1 MPLVIFCGIATNQAF
16 YFVQYRSFHL
26 CKRTGFPWFSQI
38 LTGFWGSKQHLP
50 RHFRKII
57 SVQQAQSCVITDQ
70 LTGFSPLTHI
80 KMRYLSARSQF
91 FYKIAK
97 FLLKFYK
104 TFYFSC
110 RNTAVLT
117 HTGQRISSD
126 DDFLELVRIYAA
138 LCN

>member
-26 CKRTGFPWFSQI
+26 CKGTGFPLFSQI

-57 SVQQAQSCVITDQ
+57 SVQQAQSCVIADQ
-70 LTGFSPLTHI
+70 LIRFPPLTHI

-91 FYKIAK
+91 FYKITK
-97 FLLKFYK
+97 FLLKLYK
-104 TFYFSC
+104 TFHPSY
-110 RNTAVLT
+110 RNTAVST

-126 DDFLELVRIYAA
+126 DDSLKLVRIYEV